1 MIVQRKTVGPPST
14 SQSQIQ
20 ILAGDVSEL
29 SVGIEIPSAC
39 ERRRTVLRVSVR
51 CLSFDSDIL
60 RSGQVGAVDATVR
73 RIPVIVFLVV
83 NLRLV
88 VAF

>member
-14 SQSQIQ
+14 SQSQIE

-29 SVGIEIPSAC
+29 LVGIEIPSAG
-39 ERRRTVLRVSVR
+39 ERRRTVLRVSAR
-51 CLSFDSDIL
+51 CLSFDSDNL
-60 RSGQVGAVDATVR
+60 RSGQVAAVDASIR
-73 RIPVIVFLVV
+73 RIPVIAFPVV